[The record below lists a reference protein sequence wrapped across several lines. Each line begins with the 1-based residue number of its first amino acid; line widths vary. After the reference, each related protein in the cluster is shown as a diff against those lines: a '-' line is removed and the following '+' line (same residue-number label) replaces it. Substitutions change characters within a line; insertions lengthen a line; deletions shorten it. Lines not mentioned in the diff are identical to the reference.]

1 MTYVNPNFVS
11 TLYFFSLGANS
22 SGLTSA
28 VAFNYYNNTPDNS
41 AKLANSSAI
50 VLLSPEA
57 VEVLLSKLTVEPL
70 LMSQLIQI
78 FCLTRNLIKDWKNYL
93 LVMVMVYKLHIS
105 LMNLFCYII
114 LFMFLIL
121 LKIF

>member
-70 LMSQLIQI
+70 LISQLIQI

-93 LVMVMVYKLHIS
+93 LVMVMVYKLHI
-105 LMNLFCYII
+105 LDLLNLIHYR
-114 LFMFLIL
+114 
-121 LKIF
+121 